1 MAAIAGDVL
10 HLIPQP
16 LDRIEFGT
24 VGRQGQQM
32 NPVGQAG
39 IARTRVKAR
48 LILDDHMLGSG
59 IAGGKANWCSGSS
72 CRRSSAHDH
81 RRRGHASWHNQPD
94 DNQKIK
100 GQKNES
106 ITSNISTT

>member
-10 HLIPQP
+10 HLIPQAF
-16 LDRIEFGT
+16 DRIEFGT

-48 LILDDHMLGSG
+48 LILDDHSSAAGSLAA
-59 IAGGKANWCSGSS
+59 I
-72 CRRSSAHDH
+72 CRRKSRLKSRLTEGMNRNWASPSS
-81 RRRGHASWHNQPD
+81 
-94 DNQKIK
+94 
-100 GQKNES
+100 
-106 ITSNISTT
+106 TSNAP